1 MDFSVLDRYLEDM
14 PKRGI
19 PACELAVT
27 KGGKLV
33 YRKMV
38 GYSDVEKTKPTSEND
53 IYWIFSTSKVVTCV
67 MAMRLVEQGVISLDD
82 PVSKYLPAYKHTFV
96 KNSDGTI
103 SRTQNE
109 MKIVHLFTM
118 TGGLDYNIEAPNIKR
133 AAEKTNADTVA
144 IANAIAEAPLLF
156 EPGTHYRY
164 SLCHD
169 VLAAV
174 VEVASGIKFRDYVKK
189 YLTDPLGM
197 KDTGFRP
204 TEEQK
209 SRFTTMYRYSKGV
222 AKCNPIPCEN
232 SYYVIGDNYDSGGAG
247 LFSTVDDYV
256 KFVTVLANGG
266 TTEDGYQLLKPE
278 TIQMMTKNYLCD
290 AAREDFVT
298 TRLNGY
304 GWGLCGRVHMDPVVS
319 HSRSSVG
326 EFGWDSATACFA
338 LVDPTEK
345 IALYYGM
352 HVRGCS
358 YAYHIL
364 HPMIRNL
371 VYEALFD

>member
-67 MAMRLVEQGVISLDD
+67 MAMRLVEQGIISLDD
-82 PVSKYLPAYKHTFV
+82 PVSKYLPAYKNMFI
-96 KNSDGTI
+96 KNSDGTL
-103 SRTQNE
+103 SPVQNE

-118 TGGLDYNIEAPNIKR
+118 TAGLDYNAKAPHLLRVAEAT
-133 AAEKTNADTVA
+133 EGDTVA
-144 IANAIAEAPLLF
+144 VAQSLAQAPLLF
-156 EPGTHYRY
+156 EPGTHFKY
-164 SLCHD
+164 SFCHD
-169 VLAAV
+169 VLGAV
-174 VEVASGIKFRDYVKK
+174 VEVASGMRFGDYIKK

-197 KDTGFRP
+197 KDTGFHP

-209 SRFTTMYRYSKGV
+209 SRFSTMYKYRKGV
-222 AKCNPIPCEN
+222 AKAKPVSCEN
-232 SYYVIGDNYDSGGAG
+232 NELVFGEKYDGGGAG
-247 LFSTVDDYV
+247 LFSTVSDYI
-256 KFVTVLANGG
+256 KFITVLANGG

-290 AAREDFVT
+290 DALEDFVNDK
-298 TRLNGY
+298 RNGY
-304 GWGLCGRVHMDPVVS
+304 GFGLCGRVHINPYVS
-319 HSRSSVG
+319 HSKSSVG
-326 EFGWDSATACFA
+326 EFGWSSATACYA
-338 LVDPTEK
+338 MVDITER
-345 IALYYGM
+345 IAIYYGM
-352 HVRGCS
+352 HMKSCT
-358 YAYHIL
+358 YAHHIL
-364 HPMIRNL
+364 HPTIRNM
-371 VYEALFD
+371 VYDGLKL